1 MAQRR
6 NVTMKNKTVVY
17 LLALTAFLIGTIEY
31 IITGIIQMVAHD
43 LHVTTSTAGLL
54 VTSLALS
61 AAIGA
66 PIVIALTIN
75 MDRRKILTWTLIIFI
90 LSNFIT
96 SISHSFEMV
105 MITRILQGISG
116 GTAIVVA
123 MAVATRLV
131 EREKRGTAI
140 GIILMGLSSSLV
152 LGVPIGTFLSSMI
165 GWKALFAAI
174 GVITLIPLIVVYRR
188 IPSMKEQEPVTLRMQ
203 LSILKD
209 KRILLAVAVTLFYV
223 GGYSTLFTYLTPFLQ
238 ASANLNITEISG
250 ILLLAGICS
259 FLGSS
264 LGGIAADKKGPIFTI
279 FSGIILQIMMLMLLA
294 FVTGNLVVMVAV
306 IMIWMIATW
315 STSPAQQLYLVTLV
329 PKSPDIALSVNTSF
343 IQFGFALGSGL
354 GGIVLSRTSIL
365 HLSWISAGTVLL
377 ALLMTILMVAFDRI
391 SQKKSLK
398 VIEQGR

>member
-1 MAQRR
+1 
-6 NVTMKNKTVVY
+6 MKNKAVVY
-17 LLALTAFLIGTIEY
+17 LLALAAFLIGTIEY
-31 IITGIIQMVAHD
+31 IITGIIQMVADD
-43 LHVTTSTAGLL
+43 LHVTTSAAGLL

-75 MDRRKILTWTLIIFI
+75 IDRRKILSWMLIIFT
-90 LSNFIT
+90 LSNIIT
-96 SISHSFEMV
+96 SVSHSFEMV
-105 MITRILQGISG
+105 LMTRILQGISG

-174 GVITLIPLIVVYRR
+174 GLITLIPLIVVYRR
-188 IPSMKEQEPVTLRMQ
+188 IPSMKEQEPVTLGMQ

-238 ASANLNITEISG
+238 ESANLSITEISG

-264 LGGIAADKKGPIFTI
+264 LGGVAADKKGPTFTI
-279 FSGIILQIMMLMLLA
+279 FSGIILQIIMLMLLA
-294 FVTGNLVVMVAV
+294 FVTGNLVVMVGV

-354 GGIVLSRTSIL
+354 GGLVLSRTSIL

-391 SQKKSLK
+391 SRQKSLK
-398 VIEQGR
+398 VMEQGR

>member
-1 MAQRR
+1 
-6 NVTMKNKTVVY
+6 MKNKAVVY
-17 LLALTAFLIGTIEY
+17 LLALAAFLIGTIEY
-31 IITGIIQMVAHD
+31 IITGIIQMVADD
-43 LHVTTSTAGLL
+43 LQVTTSAAGLL

-75 MDRRKILTWTLIIFI
+75 IDRRKILSWMLIIFA
-90 LSNFIT
+90 LSNIIT
-96 SISHSFEMV
+96 SVSHSFEMV
-105 MITRILQGISG
+105 LMTRVLQGISG

-174 GVITLIPLIVVYRR
+174 GLITLIPLIVVYRR
-188 IPSMKEQEPVTLRMQ
+188 IPSMKEQEPVTLGMQ

-238 ASANLNITEISG
+238 ESANLSITEISG

-264 LGGIAADKKGPIFTI
+264 LGGVAADKKGPTFTI
-279 FSGIILQIMMLMLLA
+279 FSGIILQIIMLMLLA

-354 GGIVLSRTSIL
+354 GGLVLSRTSIL

-391 SQKKSLK
+391 SQRKSLK
-398 VIEQGR
+398 VMEQGR

>member
-1 MAQRR
+1 
-6 NVTMKNKTVVY
+6 MKNKAVVY
-17 LLALTAFLIGTIEY
+17 LLALAAFLIGTIEY
-31 IITGIIQMVAHD
+31 IITGIIQMVADD
-43 LHVTTSTAGLL
+43 LQVTTSAAGLL

-75 MDRRKILTWTLIIFI
+75 IDRRKILSWMLIIFT
-90 LSNFIT
+90 LSNIIT
-96 SISHSFEMV
+96 SVSHSFEMV
-105 MITRILQGISG
+105 LMTRVLQGISG

-188 IPSMKEQEPVTLRMQ
+188 IPSMKEQEPVTLGMQ

-238 ASANLNITEISG
+238 ESANLSITEISG

-264 LGGIAADKKGPIFTI
+264 LGGVAADKKGPTFTI
-279 FSGIILQIMMLMLLA
+279 FSGIILQIIMLMLLA

-354 GGIVLSRTSIL
+354 GGLVLSRTSIL

-391 SQKKSLK
+391 SQQKSLK
-398 VIEQGR
+398 VMEQGR

>member
-1 MAQRR
+1 
-6 NVTMKNKTVVY
+6 MKNKTVVY
-17 LLALTAFLIGTIEY
+17 LLALAAFLIGTIEY
-31 IITGIIQMVAHD
+31 IITGIIQMVADD
-43 LHVTTSTAGLL
+43 LHVTTSAAGLL

-75 MDRRKILTWTLIIFI
+75 IDRRKILSWMLIIFI

-96 SISHSFEMV
+96 SVSHSFEMV
-105 MITRILQGISG
+105 MMTRILQGISG

-174 GVITLIPLIVVYRR
+174 GLITLIPLIVVYRR

-238 ASANLNITEISG
+238 ALANLSITEISG

-264 LGGIAADKKGPIFTI
+264 LGGMAADKKGPIFTI
-279 FSGIILQIMMLMLLA
+279 FSGIILQIIMLLLLS

-343 IQFGFALGSGL
+343 IQFGFALGSGV
-354 GGIVLSRTSIL
+354 GGIVLSETSIL
-365 HLSWISAGTVLL
+365 NLSWISAGTVFL
-377 ALLMTILMVAFDRI
+377 ALLMTILMVAFDRF
-391 SQKKSLK
+391 SQRKSLK
-398 VIEQGR
+398 MIEQGS

>member
-6 NVTMKNKTVVY
+6 NVTMQNKTVVY
-17 LLALTAFLIGTIEY
+17 LLALAAFLIGTIEY

-165 GWKALFAAI
+165 GWKALFAVI

-238 ASANLNITEISG
+238 KSANLSITEISG

-264 LGGIAADKKGPIFTI
+264 LGGVATDKKGPIFTI

-343 IQFGFALGSGL
+343 IQFGFTLGSGL
-354 GGIVLSRTSIL
+354 GGIVLNGTSVL
-365 HLSWISAGTVLL
+365 NLSWLSAGTAFL
-377 ALLMTILMVAFDRI
+377 ALLMTILMVAFDRF
-391 SQKKSLK
+391 SQHKRLK

>member
-1 MAQRR
+1 
-6 NVTMKNKTVVY
+6 MKNKAVVY
-17 LLALTAFLIGTIEY
+17 LLALAAFLIGTIEY
-31 IITGIIQMVAHD
+31 IITGIIQMVVDD
-43 LHVTTSTAGLL
+43 LQVTSSAAGLL

-75 MDRRKILTWTLIIFI
+75 IDRRKILSWMLIIFI
-90 LSNFIT
+90 LSNIIT
-96 SISHSFEMV
+96 SVSHSFEMV
-105 MITRILQGISG
+105 LMTRVLQGISG

-174 GVITLIPLIVVYRR
+174 GLITLIPLIVVYRR
-188 IPSMKEQEPVTLRMQ
+188 IPSMKEQELVTLGMQ

-238 ASANLNITEISG
+238 ESANLSITEISG

-264 LGGIAADKKGPIFTI
+264 LGGVAADKKGPTFTI
-279 FSGIILQIMMLMLLA
+279 FSGIILQIIMLMLLA
-294 FVTGNLVVMVAV
+294 FVTGNLVVMVVV

-315 STSPAQQLYLVTLV
+315 STSPAQQLYLVTIV

-354 GGIVLSRTSIL
+354 GGLVLSRTSIL

-391 SQKKSLK
+391 SQQKSLK
-398 VIEQGR
+398 VMEQGR

>member
-1 MAQRR
+1 MQ
-6 NVTMKNKTVVY
+6 NKTVVY
-17 LLALTAFLIGTIEY
+17 LLALAAFLIGTIEY

-238 ASANLNITEISG
+238 KSANLSITEISG

-354 GGIVLSRTSIL
+354 GGIVLNGTSVL
-365 HLSWISAGTVLL
+365 NLSWLSAGTVFL
-377 ALLMTILMVAFDRI
+377 ALLMTILMVAFDRF
-391 SQKKSLK
+391 SQHKRLK

>member
-1 MAQRR
+1 
-6 NVTMKNKTVVY
+6 MKNKAVVY
-17 LLALTAFLIGTIEY
+17 LLALAAFLIGTIEY
-31 IITGIIQMVAHD
+31 IITGIIQMVADD
-43 LHVTTSTAGLL
+43 LQVTTSAAGLL

-75 MDRRKILTWTLIIFI
+75 IDRRKILSWMLIIFT
-90 LSNFIT
+90 LSNIIT
-96 SISHSFEMV
+96 SVSHSFERVLM
-105 MITRILQGISG
+105 TRVLQGISG

-174 GVITLIPLIVVYRR
+174 GLITLIPLIVVYRR
-188 IPSMKEQEPVTLRMQ
+188 IPSMKEQEPVTLGMQ

-238 ASANLNITEISG
+238 ESANLSITEISG

-264 LGGIAADKKGPIFTI
+264 LGGVAADKKGPTFTI
-279 FSGIILQIMMLMLLA
+279 FSGIILQIIMLMLLA

-354 GGIVLSRTSIL
+354 GGLVLSRTSIL

-391 SQKKSLK
+391 SQQKSLK
-398 VIEQGR
+398 VMEQGR

>member
-1 MAQRR
+1 
-6 NVTMKNKTVVY
+6 MKNKTVVY
-17 LLALTAFLIGTIEY
+17 LLALAAFLIGTIEY
-31 IITGIIQMVAHD
+31 IITGIIQMVADD
-43 LHVTTSTAGLL
+43 LHVTTSAAGLL

-75 MDRRKILTWTLIIFI
+75 IDRKKILSWMLMIFI
-90 LSNFIT
+90 LSNVIT
-96 SISHSFEMV
+96 SVSHSFEMV
-105 MITRILQGISG
+105 MMTRVLQGISG

-152 LGVPIGTFLSSMI
+152 LGVPIGTFLSSLI

-174 GVITLIPLIVVYRR
+174 GLITLIPLIVVYRR
-188 IPSMKEQEPVTLRMQ
+188 IPSMKEEEPVTIRMQ

-238 ASANLNITEISG
+238 ASANLSITEISG

-264 LGGIAADKKGPIFTI
+264 LGGLAADKKGPIFTI
-279 FSGIILQIMMLMLLA
+279 FSGIILQIIMLMLLS

-343 IQFGFALGSGL
+343 IQFGFALGSGV
-354 GGIVLSRTSIL
+354 GGFVLSETSIL
-365 HLSWISAGTVLL
+365 NLSWISAGTVFLS
-377 ALLMTILMVAFDRI
+377 LLMTILMVAFGRF
-391 SQKKSLK
+391 SQRKGLK
-398 VIEQGR
+398 VIGQGN

>member
-1 MAQRR
+1 MQ
-6 NVTMKNKTVVY
+6 NKTVVY
-17 LLALTAFLIGTIEY
+17 LLALAAFLIGTIEY

-90 LSNFIT
+90 FSNFIT

-105 MITRILQGISG
+105 MITRVLQGISG

-152 LGVPIGTFLSSMI
+152 LGVPIGTFLSSVI
-165 GWKALFAAI
+165 GWKGLFAAI

-238 ASANLNITEISG
+238 KSANLSITEISG

-264 LGGIAADKKGPIFTI
+264 LGGISADKKGPIFTI
-279 FSGIILQIMMLMLLA
+279 FSGITLQIMMLMLLA

>member
-1 MAQRR
+1 
-6 NVTMKNKTVVY
+6 MKNKAVVY
-17 LLALTAFLIGTIEY
+17 LLALAAFLIGTIEY
-31 IITGIIQMVAHD
+31 IITGIIQMVADD
-43 LHVTTSTAGLL
+43 LQVTTSAAGLL

-75 MDRRKILTWTLIIFI
+75 IDRRKILSWMLIIFT
-90 LSNFIT
+90 LSNIIT
-96 SISHSFEMV
+96 SVSHSFEMV
-105 MITRILQGISG
+105 LMTRVLQGISG

-238 ASANLNITEISG
+238 KSANLSITEISG

-264 LGGIAADKKGPIFTI
+264 LGGMAADKKGPIFTI

-343 IQFGFALGSGL
+343 IQFGFALGSGV
-354 GGIVLSRTSIL
+354 GGIVLNGTSVL
-365 HLSWISAGTVLL
+365 NLSWLSAGTVFL
-377 ALLMTILMVAFDRI
+377 ALLMTILMVAFDRF
-391 SQKKSLK
+391 SQHMRLK
-398 VIEQGR
+398 VIEQGS

>member
-1 MAQRR
+1 
-6 NVTMKNKTVVY
+6 MKNKTVVY
-17 LLALTAFLIGTIEY
+17 LLALAAFLIGTIEY
-31 IITGIIQMVAHD
+31 IITGIIQMVADD
-43 LHVTTSTAGLL
+43 LHVTTSAAGLL

-75 MDRRKILTWTLIIFI
+75 IDRKKILSWMLMIFI
-90 LSNFIT
+90 LSNVIT
-96 SISHSFEMV
+96 SVSHSFEMV
-105 MITRILQGISG
+105 MMTRILQGISG

-152 LGVPIGTFLSSMI
+152 LGVPIGTFLSSLI

-174 GVITLIPLIVVYRR
+174 GLITLIPLIVVYRR
-188 IPSMKEQEPVTLRMQ
+188 IPSMKEQEPVTIRMQ

-238 ASANLNITEISG
+238 ASVNLSITEISG

-264 LGGIAADKKGPIFTI
+264 LGGMAADKKGPIFTI
-279 FSGIILQIMMLMLLA
+279 FTGIILQIIMLMLLA

-343 IQFGFALGSGL
+343 IQFGFALGSGV
-354 GGIVLSRTSIL
+354 GGFVLSETSIL
-365 HLSWISAGTVLL
+365 NLSWISAGTVFL
-377 ALLMTILMVAFDRI
+377 ALLMTILMVAFARF
-391 SQKKSLK
+391 SQRKSLK
-398 VIEQGR
+398 VIEQGS

>member
-1 MAQRR
+1 
-6 NVTMKNKTVVY
+6 MKNKAVVY
-17 LLALTAFLIGTIEY
+17 LLALAAFLIGTIEY
-31 IITGIIQMVAHD
+31 IITGIIQMVADD
-43 LHVTTSTAGLL
+43 LQVTTSAAGLL

-75 MDRRKILTWTLIIFI
+75 IDRRKILSWMLIIFT
-90 LSNFIT
+90 LSNIIT
-96 SISHSFEMV
+96 SVSHSFEMV
-105 MITRILQGISG
+105 LMTRVLQGISG

-174 GVITLIPLIVVYRR
+174 GLITLIPLIVVYRR
-188 IPSMKEQEPVTLRMQ
+188 IPSMKEQEPVTLGMQ

-238 ASANLNITEISG
+238 ESANLSITEISG

-264 LGGIAADKKGPIFTI
+264 LGGVAADKKGPTFTI
-279 FSGIILQIMMLMLLA
+279 FSGIILQIIMLMLLA

-354 GGIVLSRTSIL
+354 GGLVLSRTSIL
-365 HLSWISAGTVLL
+365 HLSWISAGTVPL

-391 SQKKSLK
+391 SQQKSLK
-398 VIEQGR
+398 VMEQGR

>member
-1 MAQRR
+1 
-6 NVTMKNKTVVY
+6 MKNKTVVY
-17 LLALTAFLIGTIEY
+17 LLALAAFLIGTIEY

-43 LHVTTSTAGLL
+43 LHITTSTAGLL

-96 SISHSFEMV
+96 SISHSYEMV

-238 ASANLNITEISG
+238 KSANLSITEISG

-264 LGGIAADKKGPIFTI
+264 LGGMAADKKGPIFTI

-391 SQKKSLK
+391 SQQKSLK

>member
-1 MAQRR
+1 
-6 NVTMKNKTVVY
+6 MKNKAVVY
-17 LLALTAFLIGTIEY
+17 LLALAAFLIGTIEY
-31 IITGIIQMVAHD
+31 IITGIIQMVADD
-43 LHVTTSTAGLL
+43 LQVTTSAAGLL

-75 MDRRKILTWTLIIFI
+75 IDRRKILSWMLIIFT
-90 LSNFIT
+90 LSNIIT
-96 SISHSFEMV
+96 SVSHSFEMV
-105 MITRILQGISG
+105 LMTRVLQGISG

-174 GVITLIPLIVVYRR
+174 GLITLIPLIVVYRR
-188 IPSMKEQEPVTLRMQ
+188 IPSMKEQEPVTLGMQ

-238 ASANLNITEISG
+238 ESANLSITEISG

-264 LGGIAADKKGPIFTI
+264 LGGVAADKKGPAFTI
-279 FSGIILQIMMLMLLA
+279 FSGIILQIIMLMLLA

-354 GGIVLSRTSIL
+354 GGLVLSRTSIL

-377 ALLMTILMVAFDRI
+377 ALLMTVLMVAFDRI
-391 SQKKSLK
+391 SQQKSLK
-398 VIEQGR
+398 VMEQGR

>member
-1 MAQRR
+1 
-6 NVTMKNKTVVY
+6 MKNKAVVY
-17 LLALTAFLIGTIEY
+17 LLALAAFLIGTIEY
-31 IITGIIQMVAHD
+31 IITGIIQMVADD
-43 LHVTTSTAGLL
+43 LQVTTSAAGLL

-75 MDRRKILTWTLIIFI
+75 IDRRKILSWMLIIFAV
-90 LSNFIT
+90 SNIIT
-96 SISHSFEMV
+96 SVSHSFEMV
-105 MITRILQGISG
+105 LMTRVLQGISG

-174 GVITLIPLIVVYRR
+174 GLITLIPLIVVYRR
-188 IPSMKEQEPVTLRMQ
+188 IPSMKEQEPVTLGMQ

-238 ASANLNITEISG
+238 ESANLSITEISG

-264 LGGIAADKKGPIFTI
+264 LGGVAADKKGPTFTI
-279 FSGIILQIMMLMLLA
+279 FSGIILQIIMLMLLA

-354 GGIVLSRTSIL
+354 GGLVLSRTSIL

-391 SQKKSLK
+391 SQQKSLK
-398 VIEQGR
+398 VMGQGR

>member
-1 MAQRR
+1 
-6 NVTMKNKTVVY
+6 MKNKAVVY
-17 LLALTAFLIGTIEY
+17 LLALAAFLIGTIEY
-31 IITGIIQMVAHD
+31 IITGIIQMVADD
-43 LHVTTSTAGLL
+43 LQVTTSAAGLL

-75 MDRRKILTWTLIIFI
+75 IDRRKILSWMLIIFT
-90 LSNFIT
+90 LSNIIT
-96 SISHSFEMV
+96 SVSHSFEMV
-105 MITRILQGISG
+105 LMTRVLQGISG

-152 LGVPIGTFLSSMI
+152 LGVPIGTFLSSMM

-174 GVITLIPLIVVYRR
+174 GLITLIPLIVVYRR
-188 IPSMKEQEPVTLRMQ
+188 IPSIKEQEPVTLGMQ

-238 ASANLNITEISG
+238 ESANLSITEISG

-264 LGGIAADKKGPIFTI
+264 LGGVAADKKGPTFTI
-279 FSGIILQIMMLMLLA
+279 FSGIILQIIMLMLLT

-354 GGIVLSRTSIL
+354 GGLVLSRTSIL

-391 SQKKSLK
+391 SQQKSLK
-398 VIEQGR
+398 VMEQGR

>member
-1 MAQRR
+1 MQ
-6 NVTMKNKTVVY
+6 NKTVVY
-17 LLALTAFLIGTIEY
+17 LLALAAFLIGTIEY

-105 MITRILQGISG
+105 MITRVLQGISG

-264 LGGIAADKKGPIFTI
+264 LGGMAADKKGPIFTI

-294 FVTGNLVVMVAV
+294 FVTGNLVIMVAV

-391 SQKKSLK
+391 SQQKSLK

>member
-1 MAQRR
+1 
-6 NVTMKNKTVVY
+6 MKNKTVVY
-17 LLALTAFLIGTIEY
+17 LLALAAFLIGTIEY
-31 IITGIIQMVAHD
+31 IITGIIQMVADD
-43 LHVTTSTAGLL
+43 LQVTTSAAGLL

-238 ASANLNITEISG
+238 ASANLSITEISG

-279 FSGIILQIMMLMLLA
+279 FSGIILQILMLMLLA

-354 GGIVLSRTSIL
+354 GGIVLNGTSVL
-365 HLSWISAGTVLL
+365 NLSWLSAGTVFL
-377 ALLMTILMVAFDRI
+377 ALLMTILMVAFDRF
-391 SQKKSLK
+391 SQHKSLK
-398 VIEQGR
+398 VILQGR

>member
-1 MAQRR
+1 
-6 NVTMKNKTVVY
+6 MKNKAVVY
-17 LLALTAFLIGTIEY
+17 LLALAAFLIGTIEY
-31 IITGIIQMVAHD
+31 IITGIIQMVADD
-43 LHVTTSTAGLL
+43 LQVTTSAAGLL

-75 MDRRKILTWTLIIFI
+75 IDRRKILSWMLIIFT
-90 LSNFIT
+90 LSNIIT
-96 SISHSFEMV
+96 SVSHSFEMV
-105 MITRILQGISG
+105 LMTRVLQGISG

-174 GVITLIPLIVVYRR
+174 GLITLISLIVVYRR
-188 IPSMKEQEPVTLRMQ
+188 IPSMKEQEPVTLGMQ

-238 ASANLNITEISG
+238 ESANLSITEISG

-264 LGGIAADKKGPIFTI
+264 LGGVAADKKGPTFTI
-279 FSGIILQIMMLMLLA
+279 FSGIILQIIMLMLLA

-354 GGIVLSRTSIL
+354 GGLVLSRTSIL

-391 SQKKSLK
+391 SQQKSLK
-398 VIEQGR
+398 VMEQGR

>member
-1 MAQRR
+1 
-6 NVTMKNKTVVY
+6 MKNKTVVY
-17 LLALTAFLIGTIEY
+17 LLALAAFLIGTIEY
-31 IITGIIQMVAHD
+31 IITGIIQMVADD
-43 LHVTTSTAGLL
+43 LQVTTSAAGLL

-75 MDRRKILTWTLIIFI
+75 IDRRKILSWALIIFI

-174 GVITLIPLIVVYRR
+174 EVITLIPLIVVYRR

-238 ASANLNITEISG
+238 ASANLSITEISG

-264 LGGIAADKKGPIFTI
+264 LGGVAADKKGPIFTI
-279 FSGIILQIMMLMLLA
+279 FSGILLQIMMLMLLA

-354 GGIVLSRTSIL
+354 GGIVLNGTSVL
-365 HLSWISAGTVLL
+365 NLSWLSAGTVFL
-377 ALLMTILMVAFDRI
+377 ALLMTILMVAFDRF
-391 SQKKSLK
+391 SQHKSLR
-398 VIEQGR
+398 VILQGR

>member
-1 MAQRR
+1 
-6 NVTMKNKTVVY
+6 MKNKAVVY
-17 LLALTAFLIGTIEY
+17 LLALAAFLIGTIEY
-31 IITGIIQMVAHD
+31 IITGIIQMVADD
-43 LHVTTSTAGLL
+43 LQVTTSAAGLL

-75 MDRRKILTWTLIIFI
+75 IDRRKILSWMLIIFT
-90 LSNFIT
+90 LSNIIT
-96 SISHSFEMV
+96 SVSHSFEMV
-105 MITRILQGISG
+105 LMTRVLQGISG

-174 GVITLIPLIVVYRR
+174 GLITLIPLIVVYRR
-188 IPSMKEQEPVTLRMQ
+188 IPSMKEQEPVTLGMQ

-238 ASANLNITEISG
+238 ESANLSITEISG

-264 LGGIAADKKGPIFTI
+264 LGGVAADKKGPTFTI
-279 FSGIILQIMMLMLLA
+279 ISGIILQIIMLMLLA

-354 GGIVLSRTSIL
+354 GGLVLSRTSIL
-365 HLSWISAGTVLL
+365 NLSWISAGTVLL

-391 SQKKSLK
+391 SQQKSLK
-398 VIEQGR
+398 VMEQGR

>member
-1 MAQRR
+1 
-6 NVTMKNKTVVY
+6 MKNKTVVY
-17 LLALTAFLIGTIEY
+17 LLALAAFLIGTIEY
-31 IITGIIQMVAHD
+31 IITGIIQMVAND
-43 LHVTTSTAGLL
+43 LHVTTSAAGLL

-75 MDRRKILTWTLIIFI
+75 IDRKKILSWMLIIFI
-90 LSNFIT
+90 LSNLIT
-96 SISHSFEMV
+96 SVSHSFEMV
-105 MITRILQGISG
+105 MMTRILQGISG

-174 GVITLIPLIVVYRR
+174 GLITLIPLIVVYRR

-238 ASANLNITEISG
+238 ASANLSITEISG

-264 LGGIAADKKGPIFTI
+264 LGGMAADKKGPIFTI
-279 FSGIILQIMMLMLLA
+279 FSGIILQIIMLLLLS
-294 FVTGNLVVMVAV
+294 FVTGNLVLMVAV

-343 IQFGFALGSGL
+343 IQFGFALGSGV
-354 GGIVLSRTSIL
+354 GGIVLSETSIL
-365 HLSWISAGTVLL
+365 NLSWISAGTVFL
-377 ALLMTILMVAFDRI
+377 ALLMTILMVAFDRF
-391 SQKKSLK
+391 SQRKSLK
-398 VIEQGR
+398 VIEQGS